1 MRLIDMYRCSDVPYE
16 QTTLMI
22 DDGCVVAMLPGGA
35 KILMA
40 EYPSIEMAKNVM
52 RDLRNEYKKS
62 HDEDPI
68 SKQFFGKQSEYF
80 YFPAEEEDE
89 DT

>member
-22 DDGCVVAMLPGGA
+22 DDGCIVAMIPGGA

-40 EYPSIEMAKNVM
+40 EYPSIEEAKKAM
-52 RDLRNEYKKS
+52 RDLRMAYAKLLESDSVTRAY
-62 HDEDPI
+62 
-68 SKQFFGKQSEYF
+68 FGKPSEYF
-80 YFPAEEEDE
+80 YFPAEGEDE